1 MEKTYEKTHSLICFK
16 RENVLFSTIS
26 TNFCRLYGTLHGANV
41 LFSTIGFD
49 SSPKR
54 MTNKML
60 MLDMPLGQTT
70 VPGWPLSGPQHVA
83 GREEGS
89 VKRGSI
95 IELMISCIFARCESW
110 VLVLNYPTIMG
121 LS

>member
-1 MEKTYEKTHSLICFK
+1 MRKPIRYYVSSGKTYYSQPYQPIFPDFMV
-16 RENVLFSTIS
+16 R
-26 TNFCRLYGTLHGANV
+26 LHGANV

-89 VKRGSI
+89 VKPGSI
-95 IELMISCIFARCESW
+95 IELMIRCIFARCEKW